1 MQRNAPIL
9 RETWQQRKEMKADP
23 APDGSGDSLSGFWEH
38 YRRNC
43 GSVADIDNEVG
54 IEAGVLGV
62 NVAKRIADHA
72 AVSDHVVGSG
82 VDMPVEPVLDVGMG
96 KDEAVKI
103 IGEGRR
109 QDKLPSTSQ
118 EQRAKRAHDGT

>member
-1 MQRNAPIL
+1 
-9 RETWQQRKEMKADP
+9 MKADP

-82 VDMPVEPVLDVGMG
+82 VDMPWNQYLMLGWARMKPSRSLAKAAARTSSLDFSGTES
-96 KDEAVKI
+96 K
-103 IGEGRR
+103 EG
-109 QDKLPSTSQ
+109 
-118 EQRAKRAHDGT
+118 A